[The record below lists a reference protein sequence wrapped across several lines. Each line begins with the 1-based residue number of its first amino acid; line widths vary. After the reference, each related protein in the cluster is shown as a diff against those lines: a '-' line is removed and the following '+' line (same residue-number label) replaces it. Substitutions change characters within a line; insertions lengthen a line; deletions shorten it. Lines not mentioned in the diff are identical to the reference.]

1 MKGGGG
7 GGKGF
12 WLEENFCHAYSCDVF
27 FPQFWDTHNFL
38 TPPKD
43 LFPLCSLNS
52 RSI

>member
-7 GGKGF
+7 GKRDFGWKRTF
-12 WLEENFCHAYSCDVF
+12 AMLIPVMCF
-27 FPQFWDTHNFL
+27 FPQLWDTHNFL